1 MAENPRQPITAKGR
15 SPGATR
21 SSIEAMADRH
31 SGGAA
36 GSSPAPRASAQSG
49 RLEADRAFERARRRL
64 SLVILAASTL
74 LASLSVEGAA
84 TAQTFAPIAPSVAPI
99 HGVTIAD
106 FIAEASQRFG
116 LPEAWIRAVMRIE
129 SGGQAHVTSP
139 KGAMGLMQL
148 MPETW
153 ANMRARLGLGADP
166 YDPRDNIIAG
176 VAFLRQMYNEFGPEG
191 FLAAYNEGPG
201 RYLAQRRAG
210 LPPLRT
216 TQAYVAA
223 IASKIA
229 LPAGPAAIPVRQI
242 SVPAPQQPTIFV
254 ALGNTVST
262 DRLSVD
268 GTPPATLVVPAPA
281 ASPLFAVS
289 RPADPSP

>member
-1 MAENPRQPITAKGR
+1 MAARC
-15 SPGATR
+15 
-21 SSIEAMADRH
+21 

-36 GSSPAPRASAQSG
+36 GSSPAPRASARSG
-49 RLEADRAFERARRRL
+49 RLEADGAFEHARRRL
-64 SLVILAASTL
+64 SLVILTASTL
-74 LASLSVEGAA
+74 LASLSLEGAA
-84 TAQTFAPIAPSVAPI
+84 TGQTLAPIAPSVAPI

-106 FIAEASQRFG
+106 SIVEASQRFG
-116 LPEAWIRAVMRIE
+116 VPEAWIRAVMRIE

-148 MPETW
+148 MPATW

-166 YDPRDNIIAG
+166 YDPHDNVIAG
-176 VAFLRQMYNEFGPEG
+176 VAFLRQMYDEFGPEG

-223 IASKIA
+223 ITSKIG
-229 LPAGPAAIPVRQI
+229 LPVGPAAIPLRQI
-242 SVPAPQQPTIFV
+242 GSPAAHNPTIFV
-254 ALGNTVST
+254 ALGRSAST
-262 DRLSVD
+262 NQPAVD
-268 GTPPATLVVPAPA
+268 ATPLAPATAPTPAT
-281 ASPLFAVS
+281 STLFAVS
-289 RPADPSP
+289 RPPEPLR